1 MKNENVNIA
10 GKNLSSANTAKHDF
24 VQEVVPTNS
33 LPDCHNYVKIKKI
46 KAMGFDDV
54 YNLEVPSVHNFAVN
68 GGLIV
73 HNCIDSLRYATESL
87 MREPIDIHSAKH
99 TLF

>member
-1 MKNENVNIA
+1 MKNESVNIA
-10 GKNLSSANTAKHDF
+10 DKNLSSINIKKHDF
-24 VQEVVPTNS
+24 VQEVVRTNS
-33 LPDCHNYVKIKKI
+33 RQDCHNYVKIKRV
-46 KAMGFDDV
+46 KAIGADDV
-54 YNLEVPSVHNFAVN
+54 YNLEVPGVHNFAVN